1 MGFSLDFKSMLNA
14 RNRTKLDRKIQ
25 PCETMRNN
33 ILKSEEKKT
42 IEKNKRTKNQAQKRT
57 ARLQK
62 RMKID

>member
-1 MGFSLDFKSMLNA
+1 MGLSLDFKSMLNA

-42 IEKNKRTKNQAQKRT
+42 IEKINERRIERKKELPDYKRE
-57 ARLQK
+57 
-62 RMKID
+62 

>member
-42 IEKNKRTKNQAQKRT
+42 IEKINERRIKRKKELPDYKRE
-57 ARLQK
+57 
-62 RMKID
+62 